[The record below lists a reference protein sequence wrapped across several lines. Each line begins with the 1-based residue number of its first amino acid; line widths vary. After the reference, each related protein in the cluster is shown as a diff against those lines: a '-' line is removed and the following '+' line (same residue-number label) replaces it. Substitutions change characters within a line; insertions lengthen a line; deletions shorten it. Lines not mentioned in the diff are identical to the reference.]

1 MVRILGSTGSRRR
14 RRYQLAALFSVVG
27 LLALIAVP
35 ASAVLPGSPSAF
47 ESGNDPT
54 LGLGNMIVD
63 NLPVPPTTVGGVLA
77 TAAPHTDWV
86 SVTGLSA
93 YVHLADAAAVTTD
106 DSFTPGQKQ
115 DTTCPTIEGHKNPPK
130 DDFTDVASFNET
142 ASNGDVYLYGATIR
156 FAANGNASE
165 NIELKQGT
173 SGLCPGSTTLLARTA
188 GDKLLAIDYLGGG
201 KAVQFH
207 LLEWVTGGA
216 CNVGSDLPPCW
227 GATVL
232 TLDPTV
238 AEGGVNTTAIPGDA
252 ANNPINGKALV
263 AGQFA
268 EFGVNLSAA
277 GILPNTGACSGFA
290 QTVWESRSSGSSFVS
305 STKDITIE
313 DHNINPCASVSVL
326 KLGSDGGSQAGAVF
340 TLYNGSNTSGTVVGT
355 CTVDATGACLPSFSG
370 LSAGTYTIDET
381 TTVAG
386 YGKDPIL
393 PFTFTLVAGQ
403 TKALTFTDPALNGA
417 IKVTKTYKHAASGA
431 GNHPQSGV
439 VFTVNGVT
447 KTTDANGEAC
457 FDGLPQATY
466 TVHETVPAGYH
477 VDANDQ
483 QVTVNNAAKCSDATY
498 VGETVSFHNTPLT
511 DLTITA
517 TSEVTGGTTSTITC
531 TDGDHT
537 TFPGTGIGNSPQGG
551 GTATVTANALEPG
564 TYTCEVVIDP

>member
-1 MVRILGSTGSRRR
+1 
-14 RRYQLAALFSVVG
+14 
-27 LLALIAVP
+27 LIAIP

-63 NLPVPPTTVGGVLA
+63 NLPVPPTPGA

-93 YVHLADAAAVTTD
+93 YVHLTDQAAVTTD

-115 DTTCPTIEGHKNPPK
+115 DTTCPTVEGHKNPPK

-216 CNVGSDLPPCW
+216 CNVGNDLPPCW

-238 AEGGVNTTAIPGDA
+238 AEGGVNTTAIPGNA

-340 TLYNGSNTSGTVVGT
+340 TLYNGTGTGGTIVGT
-355 CTVDATGACLPSFSG
+355 CTVAADGTCSDPSFSG
-370 LSAGTYTIDET
+370 LSAGTYTFDET

-386 YGKDPIL
+386 YGKDPSL
-393 PFTFTLVAGQ
+393 PFTFTLAAGE
-403 TKALTFTDPALNGA
+403 TKVLTFTDPAQNGA
-417 IKVTKTYKHAASGA
+417 IKVTKTYKHAASGP
-431 GNHPQSGV
+431 GNHLQSGV
-439 VFTVNGVT
+439 DFTVNGVT

-466 TVHETVPAGYH
+466 TVHETVPTGYH
-477 VDANDQ
+477 VDTNDQ
-483 QVTVNNAAKCSDATY
+483 QVTVNNAAKCSDAPY

-517 TSEVTGGTTSTITC
+517 TSEVSGGTTSTITC

-537 TFPGTGIGNSPQGG
+537 TFPGSDIGNSPQGPS
-551 GTATVTANALEPG
+551 GTATVTADGANALEPG